1 MRHTRCVAQLHSSS
15 AFLGCVGEIDRALD
29 NALRPTPR
37 KTSPLP
43 LLFTDDCL
51 HMGLFSARNF
61 QRSDDVSVA
70 QLVAIRDTVSMP
82 YPGDAALLIVPQ
94 TIDDGSHSIRRIAS
108 SVLEMIGRERFELGA
123 KLFFVADIPGRR
135 GVCVSRQQSAAAPS
149 VKAGAARVTPTRPP
163 APAQS

>member
-51 HMGLFSARNF
+51 HIVLFSARNF

-108 SVLEMIGRERFELGA
+108 SVLG
-123 KLFFVADIPGRR
+123 
-135 GVCVSRQQSAAAPS
+135 SAANASSSARSCSSSLTYQAAAAS
-149 VKAGAARVTPTRPP
+149 VC
-163 APAQS
+163 QDNNL